1 MIYAASS
8 DYFADA
14 AFSPLSEVLRTK
26 NAAKLKEAIR
36 AAASKDR
43 FTLANWLQQSVQ
55 CGDRVRGHIFNEAL
69 TMQGIP
75 PVFRYPNFSL
85 AAESINLKND
95 LYMADLSW
103 LRHCYASQVG
113 KIRYQRYRALFTPE
127 LNKFFEAADY
137 VFYQGSRPAWRI
149 VASLALDN
157 EVQHEC
163 VWLRGKSVSQ
173 KHYWI
178 ALHGAD
184 VKAALQASLAKVVRS
199 STFTDE
205 DAVRSMERRYAFWVC
220 SQMVGDSPS
229 KIAKQYQQMTG
240 QETDRRIVSSQLKKI
255 KEVA

>member
-1 MIYAASS
+1 MIYDASP
-8 DYFADA
+8 DYLADA
-14 AFSPLSEVLRTK
+14 AFSPLSEILRAK

-36 AAASKDR
+36 VAACRDR

-85 AAESINLKND
+85 AAKSVNLKND

-103 LRHCYASQVG
+103 LRYCHASQAE
-113 KIRYQRYRALFTPE
+113 KTRYQRYRALFAPV

-149 VASLALDN
+149 VASLALDE

-173 KHYWI
+173 KHSWI
-178 ALHGAD
+178 ASHGAD
-184 VKAALQASLAKVVRS
+184 VKAALQASLAKVIRS

-205 DAVRSMERRYAFWVC
+205 DAARSLERRYAFWVC

-229 KIAKQYQQMTG
+229 KIARQYQRMTG
-240 QETDRRIVSSQLKKI
+240 QETDRRIVSDQLKKI